1 MKRCFGQIS
10 VILAIS
16 AGLWVVIGTTTP
28 VQAGVDVNI
37 NLGAPP
43 VVVAPPPPVVVA
55 PPPPV
60 EVEVAPEM
68 IYLPEAGVYVA
79 VGIPFDLF
87 FVSGR
92 YYYFHGGN
100 WYWGRGYGGPWTHV
114 VYRSLP
120 PGLQRYKVDHL
131 RQYREREYKAY
142 KAKGPRFNGK
152 HFIAVEGHRP
162 PHEKHEMN
170 VHDNGKHHGR

>member
-1 MKRCFGQIS
+1 MERHFGQIS
-10 VILAIS
+10 VIFAIS
-16 AGLWVVIGTTTP
+16 AGLWVVIGMAAP

-37 NLGAPP
+37 NIGAPP

-60 EVEVAPEM
+60 EVEMAPEM

-79 VGIPFDLF
+79 VGIPFDLY

-92 YYYFHGGN
+92 YYYFHGGS

-120 PGLQRYKVDHL
+120 PGLQRYKMEHL

-142 KAKGPRFNGK
+142 KAQGPRFNGK
-152 HFIAVEGHRP
+152 HFVAVEGHRP
-162 PHEKHEMN
+162 NENHHMN
-170 VHDNGKHHGR
+170 GHDQGRHNGR